1 MPVLMNSSPNKA
13 DHILYRVYYSLIM
26 NDVLHRLGFDA
37 TQDNKKILHE
47 FHKRVLGYKSIADA
61 SNETVSHFLRDVG
74 VFWAE
79 RGIFVRS
86 KESQPWG
93 LEELPLSELWDLL

>member
-1 MPVLMNSSPNKA
+1 MQVLMNSKQNKA
-13 DHILYRVYYSLIM
+13 DHILYRVYYSLMASDI
-26 NDVLHRLGFDA
+26 LHRLGFDA
-37 TQDNKKILHE
+37 TQENKKILHE

-61 SNETVSHFLRDVG
+61 SHETVSHFLRDVG

-86 KESQPWG
+86 KEVQPWG
-93 LEELPLSELWDLL
+93 LEDMPLSELWDVL